1 MNKYSE
7 SNKPARPCTNPD
19 CVLVVQC
26 PVCGRSASNI
36 RKAILKEELALLK
49 DTIRLHEQGIRHC
62 DDRIDVVLAEM
73 DAISDEER
81 KPTLTDPL
89 AGWEALRSKRG
100 LI

>member
-7 SNKPARPCTNPD
+7 SNKPSRPCTNPD

-49 DTIRLHEQGIRHC
+49 DTIRLHEQGITRC
-62 DDRIDVVLAEM
+62 DTRIDAILNEL
-73 DAISDEER
+73 DAITDEEWKASR
-81 KPTLTDPL
+81 EK
-89 AGWEALRSKRG
+89 AKGAVQV
-100 LI
+100 

>member
-49 DTIRLHEQGIRHC
+49 DTIRLHEQGIERC
-62 DDRIDVVLAEM
+62 DKRID
-73 DAISDEER
+73 AILNELDGITDEEWKASR
-81 KPTLTDPL
+81 EK
-89 AGWEALRSKRG
+89 AKGAVQV
-100 LI
+100 

>member
-7 SNKPARPCTNPD
+7 SNKPVRPCTNPD

-49 DTIRLHEQGIRHC
+49 DTIRLHEQGVRHC
-62 DDRIDVVLAEM
+62 DDRIDVILAEM
-73 DAISDEER
+73 DVITEKEWAEGRDGDTAYWER
-81 KPTLTDPL
+81 MKK
-89 AGWEALRSKRG
+89 AGVR
-100 LI
+100 